1 MLLLVQA
8 EKLLEAKVDMLRA
21 NLITARQELE
31 QSASLKQEL
40 AKLHAQLKA
49 AGIEPGTSPVSPSP
63 SSGTELPTSTK
74 PTDIAGASDAEDQ
87 DEPST
92 GHMSPSQV
100 SPFQSN
106 AMQEPGLS
114 RKPSGSQPAEDL
126 SQSEGLQYRQRSSES
141 SMLHSASVVSELQKQ
156 NTALKAELAQLTQ
169 REAAE
174 EADVSGL
181 QTQNRT
187 LIDEVEKLRAQVG
200 EVSIFSPDDERK
212 LMVFVPLV
220 RATVISK
227 IYQFMLNRV
236 YTEQILSF

>member
-1 MLLLVQA
+1 MLLVVQA
-8 EKLLEAKVDMLRA
+8 GKLLEAKVEMLRA

-31 QSASLKQEL
+31 ESAGQKQEL
-40 AKLHAQLKA
+40 EKLHAQLKA
-49 AGIEPGTSPVSPSP
+49 AGIEPSTSPVSTSP

-74 PTDIAGASDAEDQ
+74 PTDIAGIPDADDQ

-92 GHMSPSQV
+92 GPVSPSQI

-106 AMQEPGLS
+106 AMQKPGLS
-114 RKPSGSQPAEDL
+114 QMQSGSQSAEDL
-126 SQSEGLQYRQRSSES
+126 SQPEGLQYGQQSSES
-141 SMLHSASVVSELQKQ
+141 SVQPTASVVSQLQKQ
-156 NTALKAELAQLTQ
+156 NAALKAELAQLTQ

-200 EVSIFSPDDERK
+200 EVSIFCPSDERK
-212 LMVFVPLV
+212 LTVFMPS
-220 RATVISK
+220 TVVSE
-227 IYQFMLNRV
+227 IYQFILNRV
-236 YTEQILSF
+236 HTEQILSF